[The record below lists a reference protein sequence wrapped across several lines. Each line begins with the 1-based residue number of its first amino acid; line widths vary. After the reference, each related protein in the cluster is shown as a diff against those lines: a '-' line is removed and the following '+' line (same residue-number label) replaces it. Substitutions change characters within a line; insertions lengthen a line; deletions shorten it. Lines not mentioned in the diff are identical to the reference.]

1 MSPEMLFDRLRERMD
16 RGVARYKLRACASVG
31 LSPRVCGRLW
41 IHGDGEVRVGDRVFF
56 DAAAAPI
63 ELYAWAGASIV
74 IGDDSYIAGGTSIE
88 ATRSIVLGARARL
101 GSFCKVMDNHFHPLV
116 GDRHVRPAP
125 RPVVVEEDVVL
136 GPRTIVL
143 AGTRVERGAR
153 IAAGTVMKRSR
164 PADAPRRGG

>member
-1 MSPEMLFDRLRERMD
+1 MLFSLLDERIA
-16 RGVARYKLRACASVG
+16 RRVARHKLRACASVG
-31 LSPRVCGRLW
+31 LAPRVQGRLW
-41 IHGDGEVRVGDRVFF
+41 IHGDGDVEVGDRVFF
-56 DAAAAPI
+56 DAAFAPI
-63 ELYAWAGASIV
+63 ELYPWADASIV

-88 ATRSIVLGARARL
+88 ATSSITLGARTRV

-125 RPVVVEEDVVL
+125 RAVVVEDDVVL

-153 IAAGTVMKRSR
+153 VDAGTVIRRSR
-164 PADAPRRGG
+164 PGDAPRGGG